1 MMATMTDRITS
12 NTVTVFSQD
21 SVRFFFLT
29 GKGRK
34 TVSERG
40 LDSDEK
46 TRTNWSLINFGR
58 SLPWYAR
65 NGHTREIS
73 REFKTRKQ
81 ALQFAAHWQ
90 VADDH
95 AARVLA
101 RIRKMTTA
109 GQFQLV

>member
-1 MMATMTDRITS
+1 MADRITS
-12 NTVTVFSQD
+12 NTVTVFSED
-21 SVRFFFLT
+21 GTRLFYLT
-29 GKGRK
+29 GTARK
-34 TVSERG
+34 IVSERCLG
-40 LDSDEK
+40 SNTK
-46 TRTNWSLINFGR
+46 TGTNWTLINFGR

-65 NGHTREIS
+65 NGCTREIS

-90 VADDH
+90 VAEDH

-109 GQFQLV
+109 GQFHLV